1 MGLYLCINKTENT
14 QNTDIMNTDN
24 TLSIISSMLAS
35 ETSYMTLV
43 EMINDMDLELMDVC
57 MA

>member
-1 MGLYLCINKTENT
+1 
-14 QNTDIMNTDN
+14 MNTDN
-24 TLSIISSMLAS
+24 TLSIISSMLVS

>member
-1 MGLYLCINKTENT
+1 
-14 QNTDIMNTDN
+14 MNTDS
-24 TLSIISSMLAS
+24 TLSIISSMLVS